1 MSKVNQK
8 RRERSIVLLVGL
20 AISIITFAIAASQ
33 PSWVSK
39 VVLHGAYG
47 LYLISGFPNN
57 LPWAVLVNTVY
68 YVLICFFCWN
78 LYRRYRP
85 LPPENPNACLACE
98 YDLTG
103 NESGTCPECGTA
115 NAPPSKTEVAS

>member
-1 MSKVNQK
+1 
-8 RRERSIVLLVGL
+8 VLLVGL
-20 AISIITFAIAASQ
+20 VISVITIVIAASQ

-57 LPWAVLVNTVY
+57 LPWAIFVNTGY
-68 YVLICFFCWN
+68 YVLICFFCWK
-78 LYRRYRP
+78 LYRHYRP
-85 LPPENPNACLACE
+85 LPPSDGNACLTCE

-103 NESGTCPECGTA
+103 NESGTCPECGTVISESV
-115 NAPPSKTEVAS
+115 NTEVAN